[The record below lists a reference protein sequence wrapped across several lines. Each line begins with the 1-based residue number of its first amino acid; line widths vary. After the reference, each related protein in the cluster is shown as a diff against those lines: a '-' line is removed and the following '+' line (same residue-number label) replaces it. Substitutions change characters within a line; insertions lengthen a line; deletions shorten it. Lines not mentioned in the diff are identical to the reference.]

1 MRSFL
6 RVSGERRKILLDSN
20 VGMNFTLGS
29 AFQVPSVKVPPPAL
43 ENPSVTVP
51 ADKQSPN
58 FTTDS
63 FTKLDTQA
71 FSLGTTGT
79 FKPMKA
85 DEINNAYTGWL
96 DFTDAEFTGDT
107 VQANI
112 PDAYE
117 KVEGENKQAE
127 AQAQQVAKQQQA
139 ANAKQTQEL
148 FTMIIQLLGM
158 FGGGGMGGMGAIANV
173 ASGTTAATNTTTTST
188 APTITTTPAIPV
200 TTPTVVA

>member
-79 FKPMKA
+79 LKPMTA
-85 DEINNAYTGWL
+85 DEINNANTGWL

-107 VQANI
+107 VQA
-112 PDAYE
+112 PDIYE
-117 KVEGENKQAE
+117 ITDKNNKTAE
-127 AQAQQVAKQQQA
+127 VNTKNAAA
-139 ANAKQTQEL
+139 ANTKQTQEM
-148 FTMIIQLLGM
+148 FGMVIIGLLEIL
-158 FGGGGMGGMGAIANV
+158 FGGGAGMGAMANV
-173 ASGTTAATNTTTTST
+173 AASATNATTSNAPTTTT
-188 APTITTTPAIPV
+188 APVPTS
-200 TTPTVVA
+200 TVVA